1 MSQKVPAGE
10 WGSEAKK
17 ETLVALSCM
26 TLCDPVDCS
35 LCPWDSPGKNTGMG
49 SQFPSPGDLP
59 SPGIKPRFPILQADS
74 LLSETPGKP
83 QKGRD
88 PTKSL

>member
-10 WGSEAKK
+10 WGSEARKGMLV
-17 ETLVALSCM
+17 TLSSLVFVTLWTVASVHGILQARILGWVAIPFS
-26 TLCDPVDCS
+26 
-35 LCPWDSPGKNTGMG
+35 
-49 SQFPSPGDLP
+49 GDLP
-59 SPGIKPRFPILQADS
+59 SPGIKPRSPILQADI

-88 PTKSL
+88 LTKSV